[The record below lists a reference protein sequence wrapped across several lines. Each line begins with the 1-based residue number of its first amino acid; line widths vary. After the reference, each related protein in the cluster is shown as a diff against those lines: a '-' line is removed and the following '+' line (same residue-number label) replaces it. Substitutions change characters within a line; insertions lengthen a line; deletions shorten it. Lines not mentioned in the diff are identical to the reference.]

1 MPRGRRGGGWW
12 GAEEEQS
19 TPVEACREGDGCEE
33 EGCEE
38 EGCEEEGC
46 EEEGRREGGWGRSK
60 GRGLFECR
68 WKHQAP
74 EKRLSGRF
82 HFHSRLTSSNCGWP
96 GGSLAG

>member
-1 MPRGRRGGGWW
+1 MDVGEEGGG

-19 TPVEACREGDGCEE
+19 TPVEACREGDGCEEEGCEE

-82 HFHSRLTSSNCGWP
+82 HFHSRLTSSNC
-96 GGSLAG
+96 

>member
-19 TPVEACREGDGCEE
+19 TPVEACREGD
-33 EGCEE
+33 GCEE

>member
-1 MPRGRRGGGWW
+1 MSGRRVVR
-12 GAEEEQS
+12 AVEEQS
-19 TPVEACREGDGCEE
+19 TPVSACREE

-46 EEEGRREGGWGRSK
+46 EEEGRRKGGWRRSK

-74 EKRLSGRF
+74 EKDFQDAFISF
-82 HFHSRLTSSNCGWP
+82 
-96 GGSLAG
+96 

>member
-1 MPRGRRGGGWW
+1 M
-12 GAEEEQS
+12 GAEGKES
-19 TPVEACREGDGCEE
+19 TLVGACREGDGCEE

-38 EGCEEEGC
+38 GCC

-82 HFHSRLTSSNCGWP
+82 HFHSRLTSSNC
-96 GGSLAG
+96 

>member
-1 MPRGRRGGGWW
+1 MAVAHREDGGAAGMLGRG
-12 GAEEEQS
+12 AVEEQL
-19 TPVEACREGDGCEE
+19 TPVSACREEEGCEE

-46 EEEGRREGGWGRSK
+46 EEEGRRKGGWGRSK

-74 EKRLSGRF
+74 EKDFQDAFISF
-82 HFHSRLTSSNCGWP
+82 
-96 GGSLAG
+96 

>member
-1 MPRGRRGGGWW
+1 MAVVHREDGGAAGMLGRRVV
-12 GAEEEQS
+12 GAVEEQS
-19 TPVEACREGDGCEE
+19 TPVEACREGD
-33 EGCEE
+33 
-38 EGCEEEGC
+38 GCEEEGC

-82 HFHSRLTSSNCGWP
+82 HFHSRLTSSNC
-96 GGSLAG
+96 